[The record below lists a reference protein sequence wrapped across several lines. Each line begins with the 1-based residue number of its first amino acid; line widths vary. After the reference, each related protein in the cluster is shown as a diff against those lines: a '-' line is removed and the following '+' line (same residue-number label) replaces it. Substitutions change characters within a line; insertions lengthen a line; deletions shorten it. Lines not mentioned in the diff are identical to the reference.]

1 MADSKNEKPE
11 GEQQKEEQKPAEEEA
26 PQEKITD
33 ENHVEG
39 KKIVDRGVQGTVKWF
54 NVKNG
59 YGFISRADR
68 DEDIFVHQ
76 TAIIKNNPEKYFR
89 SLGDEE
95 QVEFDVV
102 EGLKGLEAV
111 NVTGP
116 GGTNV
121 QGSKY
126 AGPKAFRGRR
136 GGRGYYRRYYYG
148 YRRRQG
154 GEGAPEGQE
163 GPVVEGGEGVDE
175 RGMPRRGGFRGGFR
189 GRRGRGFRGGFR
201 GRGRGGRRGP
211 SEGGD
216 EEHHEEEHQHEEGG
230 EQVEGGNHGGEQG
243 PRRGRGARGRGR
255 GPRGRAL
262 VRLQEVD
269 VVEARRGSLRIN
281 PLKLP
286 VVSRNSLSPTLKRR
300 IRALA

>member
-11 GEQQKEEQKPAEEEA
+11 GEQQKEELKPAEEAQA

-39 KKIVDRGVQGTVKWF
+39 KKIVARGVQGTVKWF

-59 YGFISRADR
+59 YGFISRDDR

-76 TAIIKNNPEKYFR
+76 TAIIRNNPEKYFR

-95 QVEFDVV
+95 KVEFDVV

-116 GGTNV
+116 GGANV

-126 AGPKAFRGRR
+126 AAPKTFGRGGRR
-136 GGRGYYRRYYYG
+136 GRGYYRRYYYG
-148 YRRRQG
+148 YRRQRPQG
-154 GEGAPEGQE
+154 SEGGVEGEHGEG
-163 GPVVEGGEGVDE
+163 VVEGGEGGE
-175 RGMPRRGGFRGGFR
+175 EGQQRRGGFRGGFR

-201 GRGRGGRRGP
+201 VGRGRGRRAP
-211 SEGGD
+211 REGEEG
-216 EEHHEEEHQHEEGG
+216 EHHEEEHHEEGG
-230 EQVEGGNHGGEQG
+230 EHVEGGEGGEHGQG
-243 PRRGRGARGRGR
+243 PRRGRGGRGRGR
-255 GPRGRAL
+255 GGP
-262 VRLQEVD
+262 
-269 VVEARRGSLRIN
+269 RRGGSQEGQDQ
-281 PLKLP
+281 PAAPAAAAGGEAEQPK
-286 VVSRNSLSPTLKRR
+286 SD
-300 IRALA
+300 A